1 MQKILEITADGHLV
15 LPEQTLHKFRFSA
28 GMKFKL
34 LADNDGVLVLKLLDM
49 PVARSGVTENEL
61 QLQQAALDKM
71 WNNPAEDIYNDEI

>member
-1 MQKILEITADGHLV
+1 MQQILDVTADGHLV
-15 LPEQTLHKFRFSA
+15 LPEQTLRKFRFSA

-49 PVARSGVTENEL
+49 PIDRSGVTENEL
-61 QLQQAALDKM
+61 QLQQAALEKI